1 MRKALRQKVA
11 ASLRSINE
19 LTDMLSEARMLESLS
34 QQLDSP
40 EQFLQRSQTVAGLQ
54 AALASE
60 HLTYAALREEH
71 EAKFGNGLDFL
82 GNFHERQKPAEQKP
96 ADDIAALQAEFLTIA
111 RKLAALD
118 ASLPDELELFY
129 SIKHVRGRYGDV
141 ISWTPHLTL
150 AQAQGKFADRT
161 SHPSLDHRG
170 KYDFCEKFA
179 VVTSVPDREKLAYNR
194 LYERDLDLTS
204 KHAAVYI
211 PD

>member
-71 EAKFGNGLDFL
+71 EAKF
-82 GNFHERQKPAEQKP
+82 
-96 ADDIAALQAEFLTIA
+96 
-111 RKLAALD
+111 
-118 ASLPDELELFY
+118 
-129 SIKHVRGRYGDV
+129 
-141 ISWTPHLTL
+141 
-150 AQAQGKFADRT
+150 
-161 SHPSLDHRG
+161 
-170 KYDFCEKFA
+170 
-179 VVTSVPDREKLAYNR
+179 
-194 LYERDLDLTS
+194 
-204 KHAAVYI
+204 
-211 PD
+211 